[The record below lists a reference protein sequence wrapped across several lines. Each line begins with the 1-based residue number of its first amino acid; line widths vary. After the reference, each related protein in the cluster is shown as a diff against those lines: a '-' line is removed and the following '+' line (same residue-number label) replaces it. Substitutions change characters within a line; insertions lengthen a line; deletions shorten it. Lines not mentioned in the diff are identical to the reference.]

1 MKTSVDWLS
10 HYIDIPWQP
19 RELASRLTA
28 AGLEVEGIENIGS
41 IPDGVVTA
49 KILSREP
56 HPNSDHL
63 SVCQVTTGE
72 GDPLQIVCGAP
83 NCDAGKIVP
92 LATLGTKF
100 GDFTIK
106 KAKLRGVESNGMM
119 CSAKEL
125 GLSEDHSGL
134 MILPDDTP
142 LGVPLTAMVKTDSVI
157 DWEVTP
163 NRPDWL
169 SHIGIA
175 REIHA
180 VSGAELRLPEMPI
193 TIDESKDIHDSVS
206 VEVRDSDLCPR
217 YMARVFDNVKIGP
230 SPDWMVRHLEAVG
243 LRSINNVVDITN
255 YVMLEF
261 GNPLHAFDLCTLA
274 GSKIIVR
281 RAADGETI
289 TTLDE
294 TKLTLSHDNLL
305 IADAE
310 RGVALAG
317 IMGGENSM
325 ITDDTTTVLLEAAT
339 FDRSNIRISSRTL
352 GKATDS
358 SYRYERGVS
367 PYLTALASERA
378 ASLLCQLCG
387 ATQRKGVIDC
397 YGKKW
402 QCDDITMKFARCNS
416 RLGLNLSNEQI
427 ADCLKRRGLTILSQD
442 AEAITVRTPEWRFDL
457 KEEHDLFEEVAQMCG
472 LDTIPEAPVKASLG
486 GTLKDDK
493 FLPLEMARAD
503 FLALGLDE
511 IFNYS
516 LWSLSQCLAGTE
528 LAEENILKV
537 YNPISIDTAYLR
549 PTILPGLLEVVSHN
563 VARNEHDLGL
573 FEMGRVFQ
581 NDNGK
586 YLERTQAG
594 VALTG
599 RPYPGRFGADLARAY
614 DFYDMKGIMEDWL
627 ARRGYKNVAWEPIAS
642 PAFKKG
648 AAAAWKVNGKVLVS
662 FGEAAPALTKGMRLR
677 YPLFIALLETEQL
690 MAMSKGIAKYS
701 PIPQFPGTSR
711 DVSFVAPS
719 NLKHN
724 DIVALIQGLKLQYLE
739 KIQLFDIF
747 EDEKVLGKGRRSLA
761 YNITFRN
768 PERTMTDDEGN
779 ALQEQIRKAL
789 AAIPGVELR

>member
-10 HYIDIPWQP
+10 HYIDIPWKP

-28 AGLEVEGIENIGS
+28 AGLEVEGIETVGNI
-41 IPDGVVTA
+41 PNGVVTA
-49 KILSREP
+49 KILSRKP
-56 HPNSDHL
+56 HPDSDHL
-63 SVCQVTTGE
+63 SVCMVSTGE
-72 GDPLQIVCGAP
+72 GEPLQIVCGAP

-92 LATLGTKF
+92 LATLGTEF
-100 GDFTIK
+100 GDFKIK
-106 KAKLRGVESNGMM
+106 KSKLRGVESYGMM

-134 MILPDDTP
+134 MILPDETP
-142 LGVPLTAMVKTDSVI
+142 LGVSLKSLVKTDTVI

-169 SHIGIA
+169 SHFGIA

-180 VSGAELRLPEMPI
+180 VSGADLCLPEMPI
-193 TIDESKDIHDSVS
+193 TVDETKDIHDAVS
-206 VEVRDSDLCPR
+206 VEVLDSELCPR
-217 YMARVFDNVKIGP
+217 YMARVFDNVKVGP
-230 SPDWMVRHLEAVG
+230 SPEWMVRHLEAVG

-261 GNPLHAFDLCTLA
+261 GNPLHAFDLRTLA

-281 RAADGETI
+281 RAADGEKI

-294 TKLTLSHDNLL
+294 TKLTLTHDNLL

-397 YGKKW
+397 YGKPWK
-402 QCDDITMKFARCNS
+402 CDEITLNFARCNS
-416 RLGLNLSNEQI
+416 RLGLKLAGAQI
-427 ADCLKRRGLTILSQD
+427 VNYLMRRGLEILARD
-442 AEAITVRTPEWRFDL
+442 AESVKVRTPEWRFDL
-457 KEEHDLFEEVAQMCG
+457 REEHDLFEEVAQMCG
-472 LDTIPEAPVKASLG
+472 LDNIPEAPVKATMG

-493 FLPLEMARAD
+493 FIPLEKARVD

-516 LWSLSQCLAGTE
+516 LWSLQQCLAGTE

-549 PTILPGLLEVVSHN
+549 PTILPGLLEVVAHN

-581 NDNGK
+581 NDNGTW
-586 YLERTQAG
+586 LERTQAG

-599 RPYPGRFGADLARAY
+599 RPTPERFGADLARVY
-614 DFYDMKGIMEDWL
+614 DFYDMKGLMEDWL
-627 ARRGYKNVAWEPIAS
+627 ERRGYRNVPWEPIVS

-648 AAAAWKVNGKVLVS
+648 AAAAWKVNGKTLVS

-690 MAMSKGIAKYS
+690 MAISKDVAKYTA
-701 PIPQFPGTSR
+701 IPQFPGTSR

-719 NLKHN
+719 DLKHR

-747 EDEKVLGKGRRSLA
+747 EDEKILGKGRRSLA

-779 ALQEQIRKAL
+779 ALQDRIRKAL
-789 AAIPGVELR
+789 AAVPGVELR